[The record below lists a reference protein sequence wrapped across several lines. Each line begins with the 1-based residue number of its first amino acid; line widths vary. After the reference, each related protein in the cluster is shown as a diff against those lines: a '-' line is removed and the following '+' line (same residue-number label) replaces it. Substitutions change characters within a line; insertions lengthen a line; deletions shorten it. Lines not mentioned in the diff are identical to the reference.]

1 MLARRRFI
9 TTLSAA
15 AVAARSA
22 QPSSA
27 EDATAAPL
35 QRRRNRMGVSTY
47 SFWRFNN
54 ATKLTIPQCI
64 DLAAEFGFDGV
75 EILHRQMERE
85 DNAHLQQ
92 LKQQAFKLGLDL
104 MGFSTHQSFVSP
116 DAEVRQR
123 NIDMTRDQIEIA
135 YRLGIPT
142 MRINTGR
149 WGTIGDFDE
158 LMRNRGIEPILP
170 GHTEDE
176 GFKWVIDSI
185 EQLIPKAQECG
196 VTLGLENHWGLG
208 RDAVGVLRIVKAIDS
223 PWLQVTADTGN
234 FLEDQYAQLEQIA
247 PHAVLVQAKTY
258 YGGGTWYT
266 LEIDYHRVAK
276 IFRDANYQGYVSL
289 EFEGKEDYATAIP
302 QSLNLLREAFG

>member
-1 MLARRRFI
+1 MLPRRQFV
-9 TTLSAA
+9 TTLSAV
-15 AVAARSA
+15 AVAAGSA

-27 EDATAAPL
+27 EQATAAPP
-35 QRRRNRMGVSTY
+35 QHRRNRIGVSTY
-47 SFWRFNN
+47 SFWRFND

-64 DLAAEFGFDGV
+64 DLAAAFGFDGV

-85 DNAHLQQ
+85 DNAYLQQ
-92 LKQQAFKLGLDL
+92 LKQQAFKLGLEL
-104 MGFSTHQSFVSP
+104 MGFSTHQSFVSS
-116 DAEVRQR
+116 DAEVRKR

-149 WGTIGDFDE
+149 WNTIGDFDE

-176 GFKWVIDSI
+176 GFRWVIDSI

-208 RDAVGVLRIVKAIDS
+208 RDATGVLRIVKAIDS

-258 YGGGTWYT
+258 FGGGTWYT
-266 LEIDYHRVAK
+266 LEIDYVRVAK

-289 EFEGKEDYATAIP
+289 EFEGKADYSTAIP
-302 QSLNLLREAFG
+302 TSLELLRKAFG

>member
-1 MLARRRFI
+1 MLSRRQFS
-9 TTLSAA
+9 TAVAVAAVSAHSAQLGANEEANA
-15 AVAARSA
+15 AVA
-22 QPSSA
+22 QH
-27 EDATAAPL
+27 
-35 QRRRNRMGVSTY
+35 RRNRMGVSTY
-47 SFWRFNN
+47 SFWRFND
-54 ATKLTIPQCI
+54 ATKLTISQCI

-85 DNAHLQQ
+85 DNAYLQQ

-116 DAEVRQR
+116 DAEARKR
-123 NIDMTRDQIEIA
+123 NIDMTREQIEIA

-149 WGTIGDFDE
+149 WNTIGDFDE

-170 GHTEDE
+170 GHSEDE

-208 RDAVGVLRIVKAIDS
+208 RDATGVLRIVKTIDS

-234 FLEDQYAQLEQIA
+234 FLEDQYSQLEQIA

-266 LEIDYHRVAK
+266 LEIDYERVAK
-276 IFRDANYQGYVSL
+276 ILRDANYQGYVSL
-289 EFEGKEDYATAIP
+289 EFEGKQDFRTAIP
-302 QSLNLLREAFG
+302 QSLEMLRKAFE

>member
-135 YRLGIPT
+135 YRLG
-142 MRINTGR
+142 INTGR